1 MTVVYIKLDSLCLL
15 ARTYPEEAIDST
27 PSTSGGSITAI
38 DIEDCSSRS
47 FMSMNGSYSSLPTY
61 PNISPLA
68 VPLVKREN
76 FGKPE
81 KFEEYLNSLKSAG
94 TRGKFQIFRSRYFS
108 FRKNFI

>member
-47 FMSMNGSYSSLPTY
+47 FKPMNGSYSSLPLFSLRATDLC
-61 PNISPLA
+61 PGLVRIRLRVEAALA
-68 VPLVKREN
+68 EAMQMAAMTAKVFMLR
-76 FGKPE
+76 
-81 KFEEYLNSLKSAG
+81 
-94 TRGKFQIFRSRYFS
+94 
-108 FRKNFI
+108 